1 MGEATESISEAT
13 RQPRTVAL
21 LVAGAMFMEQLDGT
35 VIATALPQI
44 ATSFAVAPVDLNV
57 GMSAYLMTLA
67 VFIPASGWIADKFGA
82 RSVFAS
88 AIATFTIASILC
100 GLSETLW
107 QFIGSRVL
115 QGVGGALMVPTGRL
129 IVLRNTEKHHLMRA
143 IAYLT
148 WPALSAPILGP
159 PLGGL
164 ITTYASWRWIFL
176 LNVPLGLIAIG
187 FALALIP
194 NVRGGGRGP
203 FDWSGFAM
211 TGLAGL
217 GVVYSLETI
226 GHGGMDGAVS
236 GLILAASLALGLLTI
251 RHMLRAAHPLLDL
264 SAFRV
269 PTFMIAV
276 RGGTAFRAA
285 IAALPFLLPLLFQL
299 AFGLDPFASGL
310 LLLAVFAGNLG
321 MKPATST
328 VLNRVG
334 FKTTLLLN
342 GCIAIATILGCSLL
356 TPETPKA
363 VIIPLLFVS
372 GLARSMQFTTLNTLA
387 FADIPQP
394 RMSGANTLFSMLN
407 QMASGLG
414 IAIGAIA
421 LRLGAS
427 LHPGADAV
435 TTHDFRIAFWVVAV
449 LAMAAFLDFHRL
461 APDAADALRKRTA
474 KTA

>member
-1 MGEATESISEAT
+1 MNSSSEPPGQAW
-13 RQPRTVAL
+13 TVAL

-35 VIATALPQI
+35 VIATALPQM
-44 ATSFAVAPVDLNV
+44 ATSFRVAPVDLNI
-57 GMSAYLMTLA
+57 GLSAYLLTLA

-82 RSVFAS
+82 RTVFTS

-100 GLSETLW
+100 GLSDSLW

-115 QGVGGALMVPTGRL
+115 QGIGGALMVPTGRL
-129 IVLRNTEKHHLMRA
+129 IVLRNTEKQHLMRA
-143 IAYLT
+143 MAYLT

-164 ITTYASWRWIFL
+164 ITAYASWRWIFL
-176 LNVPLGLIAIG
+176 LNIPLGLIAIG
-187 FALALIP
+187 FALVLIP

-203 FDWSGFAM
+203 FDWPGFAM

-217 GVVYSLETI
+217 GLIYSLETI
-226 GHGGMDGAVS
+226 GHGAMSGAVS
-236 GLILAASLALGLLTI
+236 SLLLAASLATGVLAV

-269 PTFMIAV
+269 PTFMIAL
-276 RGGTAFRAA
+276 RGGLAFRAA
-285 IAALPFLLPLLFQL
+285 IAALPFLLPLLFQIG
-299 AFGLDPFASGL
+299 FGLDPFASGL

-334 FKTTLLLN
+334 FKTTLLVN
-342 GCIAIATILGCSLL
+342 GGIAIATIFGCSLL
-356 TPETPKA
+356 SPETPKA
-363 VIIPLLFVS
+363 VIVPLLFVS

-387 FADIPQP
+387 FADVPQP

-407 QMASGLG
+407 QIANGLG

-421 LRLGAS
+421 LRLAG
-427 LHPGADAV
+427 LTHPAADAV
-435 TTHDFRIAFWVVAV
+435 TTSDFRIAFSVVAV
-449 LAMAAFLDFHRL
+449 LAIAALFDFRRL
-461 APDAADALRKRTA
+461 APDAADALRKRAASST
-474 KTA
+474 

>member
-1 MGEATESISEAT
+1 MNSSSEPL
-13 RQPRTVAL
+13 RQPWTVAL

-35 VIATALPQI
+35 VIATALPQM
-44 ATSFAVAPVDLNV
+44 AVSFQVAAVDLNI
-57 GMSAYLMTLA
+57 GLSAYLLTLA

-82 RSVFAS
+82 RSVFTA
-88 AIATFTIASILC
+88 AIATFTFASILC
-100 GLSETLW
+100 GLSESLW
-107 QFIGSRVL
+107 QFIGARVL

-129 IVLRNTEKHHLMRA
+129 IVLRNTKKQHLMRA

-176 LNVPLGLIAIG
+176 LNIPLGLIAIG

-203 FDWSGFAM
+203 FDWPGFAM

-217 GVVYSLETI
+217 GLIYSLETI
-226 GHGGMDGAVS
+226 GHGHLSGAES
-236 GLILAASLALGLLTI
+236 GLLLGASLAMGVLAV

-269 PTFMIAV
+269 PTFMIAL
-276 RGGTAFRAA
+276 RGGIAFRAA

-328 VLNRVG
+328 VLNRIG
-334 FKTTLLLN
+334 FKTTLLVN
-342 GCIAIATILGCSLL
+342 GGIAIATIIGCSLL
-356 TPETPKA
+356 TPATPKA
-363 VIIPLLFVS
+363 VIVPLLFVS

-387 FADIPQP
+387 FADVPQP

-421 LRLGAS
+421 LRLAG
-427 LHPGADAV
+427 LMHPADAAV
-435 TTHDFRIAFWVVAV
+435 TTRDFQIAFSVIALLAILAMLDFR
-449 LAMAAFLDFHRL
+449 RL
-461 APDAADALRKRTA
+461 APDAADALRKRA
-474 KTA
+474 APSR